1 MTNGINYDIV
11 RSCMFEFKNKF
22 TIRAFVLIAVLLAV
36 LQTLLYPIT
45 NIVAIGDSPVS
56 SPVSVPA
63 STTTSTN
70 SVGLTPA
77 GAPLCNDQKPQSAP
91 LLLSSKN
98 VAPNEVTLFWNK
110 AGDPVT
116 YYLLNYG
123 ENQATLQYGNPNIGG
138 KDTTSFTVKN
148 LNANVTYY
156 FRVRA
161 GNNCAPGDYSNVIAV
176 KAYGE
181 KIEVPASGFK
191 KGVLSTS
198 SAKTNNQISQDAKIN
213 TEPISQSPK
222 SIIARIIDFV
232 KNILQ

>member
-1 MTNGINYDIV
+1 MSEY
-11 RSCMFEFKNKF
+11 KNKF
-22 TIRAFVLIAVLLAV
+22 TIRLIVSAAVFLAV
-36 LQTLLYPIT
+36 LQTLISPIT
-45 NIVAIGDSPVS
+45 SIVAVGDSPVS

-63 STTTSTN
+63 STTTSTS

-91 LLLSSKN
+91 YLLSAKN
-98 VAPNEVTLFWNK
+98 SSPNEITLVWSK

-116 YYLLNYG
+116 YYLVNYG
-123 ENQATLQYGNPNIGG
+123 ENQAKLQYGNPNIGG

-161 GNNCAPGDYSNVIAV
+161 GNNCAPGDYSNVLEV
-176 KAYGE
+176 KAYGQN
-181 KIEVPASGFK
+181 IAGPAFGFK
-191 KGVLSTS
+191 EGVLSTS
-198 SAKTNNQISQDAKIN
+198 SSKINQKISQNADIN
-213 TEPISQSPK
+213 STPVVSAPK
-222 SIIARIIDFV
+222 SVFERIIDFI

>member
-1 MTNGINYDIV
+1 
-11 RSCMFEFKNKF
+11 MFEFKNKF
-22 TIRAFVLIAVLLAV
+22 TIRAFVLVAVLLAV

-77 GAPLCNDQKPQSAP
+77 GAPSCNDQKPQSAP
-91 LLLSSKN
+91 FLLSSKN
-98 VAPNEVTLFWNK
+98 IAPNEVTLFWNK

-116 YYLLNYG
+116 YYLINYG

-138 KDTTSFTVKN
+138 KDTTNFTVKN

-176 KAYGE
+176 KTYGQ
-181 KIEVPASGFK
+181 KITSPATGFK

-198 SAKTNNQISQDAKIN
+198 SAKMNQKLGQNIN
-213 TEPISQSPK
+213 DNAVANIQTPK
-222 SIIARIIDFV
+222 SLIAKIIDFI